1 MNCEEVQARLLE
13 YLEKLL
19 DHEIHGA
26 VESHLS
32 SCSRCQGE
40 AESLAEGIRSVAD
53 LPSVEPPLGFSQKVM
68 AHIREEAER
77 PRLWHRLFM
86 PIGVK
91 IPIHATALLL
101 VGGFAVYIYQTSQPP
116 EMQLAKS
123 QRAKTETTVRTDL
136 LLEEKDVQSFMS
148 PAPPFALS
156 DQRAKVAD
164 EVGESLKRSEK
175 AGREELGSLR
185 YRRRQ
190 AVPSKEPTATLAHP
204 SRAPSV
210 RTADYE
216 FVLTPRKTSKDIR
229 VLREQ
234 LIDLVKQVQGEY
246 VQTKRRAKKLEQD
259 LPLEPQT
266 IWINLSEDKFDQFK
280 TELAALGKIE
290 LVSRALSSED
300 RPALKLRSQLRIK
313 ITILS
318 PKE

>member
-1 MNCEEVQARLLE
+1 MNCEQVQARLSE
-13 YLEKLL
+13 YLEKSLE
-19 DHEIHGA
+19 HEVHGA

-32 SCSRCQGE
+32 SCPRCQGE

-68 AHIREEAER
+68 AHVREEAER
-77 PRLWHRLFM
+77 PSLWHRLFI

-123 QRAKTETTVRTDL
+123 QQAKTEATVRKDL
-136 LLEEKDVQSFMS
+136 LSEEKDAQSFMS
-148 PAPPFALS
+148 PASSFAPS

-164 EVGESLKRSEK
+164 EIGESLKRSEK

-185 YRRRQ
+185 FRSRQ
-190 AVPSKEPTATLAHP
+190 ASRAKESTVTLAHP
-204 SRAPSV
+204 SRALSAQA
-210 RTADYE
+210 ADYE
-216 FVLTPRKTSKDIR
+216 FVLTPRKTSEDIR
-229 VLREQ
+229 ILREQ

-259 LPLEPQT
+259 LPLESQT

-313 ITILS
+313 ITILP

>member
-1 MNCEEVQARLLE
+1 MNCEQVRARLSE

-26 VESHLS
+26 VERHLS

-40 AESLAEGIRSVAD
+40 AESLAKGIRSVAD

-77 PRLWHRLFM
+77 PGLWHRLFM

-123 QRAKTETTVRTDL
+123 QRAKTEATVRKDL
-136 LLEEKDVQSFMS
+136 LSEEKEKEK
-148 PAPPFALS
+148 S

-190 AVPSKEPTATLAHP
+190 AFPSKEPTVTLAHP

-216 FVLTPRKTSKDIR
+216 FVLTPRKTSEDIR

-234 LIDLVKQVQGEY
+234 LNDLVKQVQGED
-246 VQTKRRAKKLEQD
+246 VQTKREAKKLKQD
-259 LPLEPQT
+259 LLLDPQT
-266 IWINLSEDKFDQFK
+266 IWINLSEDKFDQLK
-280 TELAALGKIE
+280 TELASLGKLE
-290 LVSRALSSED
+290 LVSGALSSED
-300 RPALKLRSQLRIK
+300 RPALKARSQLRIK
-313 ITILS
+313 ITILP

>member
-1 MNCEEVQARLLE
+1 MNCEQVQARLSE
-13 YLEKLL
+13 YLEKSLE
-19 DHEIHGA
+19 HEVHGA

-32 SCSRCQGE
+32 SCPRCQGE

-68 AHIREEAER
+68 AHVREEAER
-77 PRLWHRLFM
+77 PSFWHRLFM

-101 VGGFAVYIYQTSQPP
+101 VGGFAVYVYQTSQPP

-123 QRAKTETTVRTDL
+123 QQAKTEATVRKDFL
-136 LLEEKDVQSFMS
+136 SEEKEKEK
-148 PAPPFALS
+148 S

-164 EVGESLKRSEK
+164 EVSESLKRSEK

-216 FVLTPRKTSKDIR
+216 FVLTPRKTSEDIR

-234 LIDLVKQVQGEY
+234 LNDLVKQVQGEY
-246 VQTKRRAKKLEQD
+246 VQTKRGAKKLEQD
-259 LPLEPQT
+259 LLLESQT

-290 LVSRALSSED
+290 LASRALSSED
-300 RPALKLRSQLRIK
+300 RPAPKSRSQLRIK

>member
-1 MNCEEVQARLLE
+1 MNCEQVRARLSE

-19 DHEIHGA
+19 DHEIHEA

-40 AESLAEGIRSVAD
+40 AESLAKGIRSVAD

-116 EMQLAKS
+116 EVQLAKS
-123 QRAKTETTVRTDL
+123 QRAKTEATVRKDL
-136 LLEEKDVQSFMS
+136 LSEKKEKDAQSFMS
-148 PAPPFALS
+148 PASPFALS
-156 DQRAKVAD
+156 DQSAKVAE

-190 AVPSKEPTATLAHP
+190 AVPSKEPTVSLAHP
-204 SRAPSV
+204 SRALSV

-216 FVLTPRKTSKDIR
+216 FVLTPRKTSEDIR

-234 LIDLVKQVQGEY
+234 LNDLVKQVQGEY
-246 VQTKRRAKKLEQD
+246 VQTKREAKKLKQD
-259 LPLEPQT
+259 LLLEPQT
-266 IWINLSEDKFDQFK
+266 IWINLSEDKFDQLK
-280 TELAALGKIE
+280 TELASLGKLEHTRIILVIE
-290 LVSRALSSED
+290 TSLHVERNPQGADSLGHVVA
-300 RPALKLRSQLRIK
+300 
-313 ITILS
+313 
-318 PKE
+318 